1 MQAGACGTL
10 RKSRPGAISAGFMLE
25 VWKWLAAVVA
35 AMILCSCG
43 VRTES
48 LDSVG
53 RPAQSVE
60 TTGPVAR
67 FKVELPGAKDN
78 VMVVHLK
85 DGSLAFIVKRLGP
98 GTDRLLTPDEFASL
112 LYRTRTNGGLLESI
126 FNITSPIGFAWVT
139 LGLLGQLVFTARMLV
154 QWIASERSG
163 RSVIPVA
170 FWWLSLGGA
179 VMLVVYFIWRR
190 DIVGVLGQATGLFV
204 YARNLVLIRKSRGA

>member
-1 MQAGACGTL
+1 
-10 RKSRPGAISAGFMLE
+10 MLE
-25 VWKWLAAVVA
+25 SWKWLAALAA

-48 LDSVG
+48 LDSTG
-53 RPAQSVE
+53 RPAQSAQ

-78 VMVVHLK
+78 VMLVHLK

-98 GTDRLLTPDEFASL
+98 GTDRLLTPDEFANL
-112 LYRTRTNGGLLESI
+112 LYRTRTNGGWLESI

-179 VMLVVYFIWRR
+179 VMLVIYFVWRR

-204 YARNLVLIRKSRGA
+204 YARNLVLIRRSRGA

>member
-1 MQAGACGTL
+1 MQTGACGAL
-10 RKSRPGAISAGFMLE
+10 RKSRPGAISAGFMLDC
-25 VWKWLAAVVA
+25 WKWLAAIAA
-35 AMILCSCG
+35 AMILCSCD

-53 RPAQSVE
+53 RSAQSVE

-78 VMVVHLK
+78 VMLVHLK
-85 DGSLAFIVKRLGP
+85 DGSLAFVVKRLGP

-112 LYRTRTNGGLLESI
+112 IYRTRTNGGWLESI

-154 QWIASERSG
+154 QWVASERSG

-179 VMLVVYFIWRR
+179 VMLVVYFVWRR

>member
-1 MQAGACGTL
+1 
-10 RKSRPGAISAGFMLE
+10 MLE
-25 VWKWLAAVVA
+25 SWKWLAAVAA

-53 RPAQSVE
+53 RPAQSAE

-85 DGSLAFIVKRLGP
+85 DGSVAFIIKRLGP
-98 GTDRLLTPDEFASL
+98 GTDRLLTPDEFANL
-112 LYRTRTNGGLLESI
+112 IYRTRTNGGWLESI